1 MDIAVALLLQLVKML
16 PLDGITLGSNSR
28 KRYTLVFEV
37 ETGGVLWIVKS
48 CFLFVMSV
56 QIVTLGMPSVSPIER
71 VGTYVSPE
79 EWNELISDPE
89 TVSPLFT
96 IL

>member
-1 MDIAVALLLQLVKML
+1 MDCQ
-16 PLDGITLGSNSR
+16 
-28 KRYTLVFEV
+28 E
-37 ETGGVLWIVKS
+37 
-48 CFLFVMSV
+48 LFSFAMSV
-56 QIVTLGMPSVSPIER
+56 QIVTLGIPSVSPIER